1 MSVSYLS
8 LVLQAWMAE
17 SQDRTA
23 TAAAL
28 ADLTTALSQLG
39 GATSF
44 LALRMQ
50 TLEQK
55 VDQLMSGT
63 AQLDTELN
71 TLHQQVAANGD
82 VAQSAVALLN
92 GFGAR
97 LQAVQAQLQA
107 QGVQPGQL
115 TALTDFTTQLQQQKD
130 ALAQAVAAN
139 TVADP
144 ATSGGASTTSGGA
157 TTDTSGA
164 APAASSGNSTSTAGT
179 AQADQA

>member
-71 TLHQQVAANGD
+71 TLHQQVTANGD
-82 VAQSAVALLN
+82 VAQSAVTLLN

-144 ATSGGASTTSGGA
+144 ATSGGA

-164 APAASSGNSTSTAGT
+164 APAAPSGNSTSTAGT